1 MRCSGCGKD
10 IPFGGEVCPYC
21 QRDKSGDQVLTGC
34 MFVACLVGGGIGFLI
49 NGVAGAL
56 IGALALVVIAAVI
69 MVPLAQANA
78 KKPPDVNVANRH
90 KDEALPS
97 PPPAAPQPSKNE
109 GAADRLRR
117 LDDLLAEGVIT
128 MQEYEDQ
135 RRAIITSL

>member
-34 MFVACLVGGGIGFLI
+34 MFVAFLIGGGVGYLF
-49 NGVAGAL
+49 NGV
-56 IGALALVVIAAVI
+56 IGAIIGGFVLVIAAAIV
-69 MVPLAQANA
+69 MVPLAQAKA
-78 KKPPDVNVANRH
+78 KKPPEVNVASGE
-90 KDEALPS
+90 DEKPAPA
-97 PPPAAPQPSKNE
+97 PPTRPVGETIS
-109 GAADRLRR
+109 DRLRR